1 VSSLPSC
8 FVLRFGDGGSP
19 SYDHGTCRPLWAE
32 ENDGYSS
39 DDDDLFDAAPIPMAH
54 HPYPG
59 CPLKQPHGASV

>member
-1 VSSLPSC
+1 VSSLPWC

-39 DDDDLFDAAPIPMAH
+39 DDDDLFDAAPIPS
-54 HPYPG
+54 
-59 CPLKQPHGASV
+59 HGASVEQKEILA